1 MHKISAFAAF
11 RRRARFLL
19 ARRGYEQ
26 VEPVG
31 RSYLSRLIPL
41 HLIGVK
47 GDYEALCVKLR
58 MAHGAVNVKYA
69 EALCRY
75 EICQFRSLLRMDP
88 GNAFIRCEIWVVSPN
103 GIVHCFE
110 VTNDRIR
117 EVAAYA
123 R

>member
-11 RRRARFLL
+11 RKRARLLL
-19 ARRGYEQ
+19 AFRGYEP

-58 MAHGAVNVKYA
+58 MAHGAVNVPYA

-88 GNAFIRCEIWVVSPN
+88 GNALLRCEVWVVSPN
-103 GIVHCFE
+103 GIIHCFE
-110 VTNDRIR
+110 VNDDRIR

>member
-1 MHKISAFAAF
+1 MRGVSAFAACM
-11 RRRARFLL
+11 RRARRLL
-19 ARRGYEQ
+19 AARGYES

-31 RSYLSRLIPL
+31 SCYLSRSVPL

-47 GDYEALCVKLR
+47 GDYETLCVKLR
-58 MAHGAVNVKYA
+58 LAHGAVSVPCA
-69 EALCRY
+69 ESLCRY

-88 GNAFIRCEIWVVSPN
+88 GNVFLRCEVWVVSPN
-103 GIVHCFE
+103 GAIHCFE
-110 VTNDRIR
+110 VTKDRFR

>member
-1 MHKISAFAAF
+1 MFKISAFAACMK
-11 RRRARFLL
+11 RARHLL
-19 ARRGYEQ
+19 AARGYEP

-31 RSYLSRLIPL
+31 SCYLSRSVPL

-58 MAHGAVNVKYA
+58 RARGAVSVPYA

-88 GNAFIRCEIWVVSPN
+88 GDAFIRCEVWVVSPN
-103 GIVHCFE
+103 GAIHCFE
-110 VTNDRIR
+110 VTKDRIR
-117 EVAAYA
+117 EVAAYVG
-123 R
+123 

>member
-11 RRRARFLL
+11 RRRAWLLL
-19 ARRGYEQ
+19 AHRGYAP

-58 MAHGAVNVKYA
+58 IAHGAVNVQYA
-69 EALCRY
+69 ESLCRY
-75 EICQFRSLLRMDP
+75 EICQFRSLLRRDP

-103 GIVHCFE
+103 GAIHCFE
-110 VTNDRIR
+110 VTRDRFC

>member
-1 MHKISAFAAF
+1 MHKISAFAAC
-11 RRRARFLL
+11 RRRARLLL
-19 ARRGYEQ
+19 AARGYEP

-47 GDYEALCVKLR
+47 GDFEALCVKLR
-58 MAHGAVNVKYA
+58 MAYGAVSVQYA
-69 EALCRY
+69 ESICRY

-88 GNAFIRCEIWVVSPN
+88 GDAFIRCEVWVVSPN
-103 GIVHCFE
+103 GAIHCFE
-110 VTNDRIR
+110 VTTDRIR